1 MTGMPWSSAGRV
13 PARSSNF
20 AEMSGWP
27 SRCSTCRV
35 RKFAISMAWPRTRS
49 ARPTSG
55 EAVPR
60 ARTRQNRGALLVA
73 IGPAADR
80 GEPALAVR
88 LRLDLR
94 LRPAP
99 AWLAAALVAALA
111 LHGLAVKAGAD
122 FRAFHAAGGQ
132 WIRGVDVYAAL
143 PGVMPFKYAPA
154 AAAVF
159 APLALLPMPI
169 ARALWTLMSVL
180 SLVKFLAWTSA
191 AAQVQR
197 SWLAQIA
204 ALGASLPLLG
214 HLFALGQSDAVLAWL
229 MLQAFRLRDGRPWLS
244 GLLWATACL
253 LKPPYLLFALLVAA
267 GRRWRIAAGFGVGL
281 ALASALEV
289 ARFGLAGSAAQL
301 HAWRELLEK
310 ATPPLLCEPGNQ
322 GLAAIVCS
330 YLVPPASPAFW
341 PSVFALGALVALG
354 LAVPILREAAA
365 GERRRAEQLAFVFAL
380 YLTAALSP
388 LGWHTTHLV
397 AIPCLYL
404 LAAQAWSSCA
414 AARLCARGALAS
426 MMAVGLLLSY
436 DVLGREGFEAAL
448 RARDVGLATL
458 AAVGIAAAAI
468 ALDPLRDRNVVR
480 KPTGA

>member
-1 MTGMPWSSAGRV
+1 M
-13 PARSSNF
+13 
-20 AEMSGWP
+20 
-27 SRCSTCRV
+27 
-35 RKFAISMAWPRTRS
+35 
-49 ARPTSG
+49 
-55 EAVPR
+55 PR

-80 GEPALAVR
+80 GEPAVAVR

-310 ATPPLLCEPGNQ
+310 TTPPLLCEPGNQ

-414 AARLCARGALAS
+414 AARLSARGALAS